1 MVGENCAGATVRKVL
16 QAAVELR
23 TADLERQLHEAG
35 QKQNEMQE
43 RLNIEQGAK
52 AQWKQVAKES
62 QDDAEIAQEDRKQA
76 QKELERVGP
85 KLTAVIDECVRQ
97 EREKD
102 EAKADLAA
110 LQKHFDGVDAR
121 CVRLQQE
128 RDEVRDELAKANA
141 KQAKPDGDPI
151 AGLPDAGVLRVFG
164 TVEPEPIARGIKDLQ
179 YNWQCHFARALGKP
193 WLNTAL
199 MVVHGDHDHWPR
211 TTQQSPDWAKEHNEL
226 SSFVLQLVG
235 VIEVDSEVYRE
246 AKELLARLDGE
257 APDQQ
262 NACATEGAG
271 KGD

>member
-1 MVGENCAGATVRKVL
+1 MAGENCADATVREVL

-23 TADLERQLHEAG
+23 TADLERQLYGACQRQSEAQG
-35 QKQNEMQE
+35 
-43 RLNIEQGAK
+43 RLNS
-52 AQWKQVAKES
+52 AQNATARWKQVAEES
-62 QDDAEIAQEDRKQA
+62 EENATNALHAAVAAEVRRDGAEQEGAR
-76 QKELERVGP
+76 LRGER
-85 KLTAVIDECVRQ
+85 
-97 EREKD
+97 D
-102 EAKADLAA
+102 EARAELAA
-110 LQKHFDGVDAR
+110 LQKHFDDGVDAR